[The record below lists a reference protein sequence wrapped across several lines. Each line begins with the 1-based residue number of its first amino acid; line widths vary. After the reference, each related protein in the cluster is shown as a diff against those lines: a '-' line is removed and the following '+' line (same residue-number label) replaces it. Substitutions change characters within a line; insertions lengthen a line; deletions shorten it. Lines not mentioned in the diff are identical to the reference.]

1 MSYYFDYDQWIDKM
15 NKKGFKAA
23 KPDKR
28 RKKKKKN
35 TKKPWDY

>member
-1 MSYYFDYDQWIDKM
+1 MSYYFDYDDYIEKM

-28 RKKKKKN
+28 RKKIKN
-35 TKKPWDY
+35 KAL